1 MYRNLEFDPPGEIDL
16 RVINISNNIYW
27 RGFSLNCSDENNPI
41 YNGLNKIEI
50 HMLFFSSAE
59 EGNTG
64 LAS

>member
-1 MYRNLEFDPPGEIDL
+1 MYRNLELDPPGEIDL
-16 RVINISNNIYW
+16 RVINVSIICW
-27 RGFSLNCSDENNPI
+27 RGFSLNCFDENNPI

-50 HMLFFSSAE
+50 HMFFFSSAE